1 MSNLSHTGGQAAIAT
16 QRLSFMMHLIHRRI
30 LLATAIVFGSLI
42 GWGGLAV
49 AGAEPTGEKS
59 VVPPKAALDPNG
71 EAKKKSA
78 VTAAQ
83 LRDALIQAAAKLVDL
98 KVVVVERGDFTVRT
112 EKLPVPVVFKEVWMH
127 GRSAQVR
134 MEIRDDDEKTQ
145 PWWTGFKSLGHP
157 VMSGDL
163 ASVSGVKECVDM
175 ARELVFA
182 DSRLLSPGPDRKPR
196 TLHSVSKSPHFISSL
211 FVPLVEGDKPWIL
224 AQVRGGLTVADH
236 ISRQPLS
243 RWRVLGEET
252 LEGEPSVL
260 AEIAQQ
266 EAVAV
271 PLMRHKGELSL
282 TQGYLAWFSKP
293 HGLMPVRIEQ
303 TMRYGFGG
311 KEYRLERRPDGKAP
325 LVYVAADFVRFRD
338 VWVPRVGSQTLY
350 LPKEYSPTK
359 PAAFDA
365 DELVDKLV
373 AAGAGRFPGEREIG
387 YRREWKVLELG
398 PIDPSL
404 NLWFEPQ
411 PRAEVLNTETKQRY
425 TVPQPP
431 GG

>member
-1 MSNLSHTGGQAAIAT
+1 
-16 QRLSFMMHLIHRRI
+16 MMQLIHRRI

-42 GWGGLAV
+42 GWGDLA
-49 AGAEPTGEKS
+49 ATAAAPEPTAPNITA
-59 VVPPKAALDPNG
+59 PPKAVLSLEG
-71 EAKKKSA
+71 ETKQKSA

-83 LRDALIQAAAKLVDL
+83 LRDALVQAAAKLVDL
-98 KVVVVERGDFTVRT
+98 KLIVVERGDFILRM
-112 EKLPVPVVFKEVWMH
+112 EKLPVPVNFKEVWMH

-134 MEIRDDDEKTQ
+134 METRDDDEKVQ
-145 PWWTGFKSLGHP
+145 PWWSGFKALGHP
-157 VMSGDL
+157 VMSRDL
-163 ASVSGVKECVDM
+163 AAVSGVKECVDM

-211 FVPLVEGDKPWIL
+211 FVPLVEGEKPWIL
-224 AQVRGGLTVADH
+224 TEVRGGLTVADH

-252 LEGEPSVL
+252 VEGEPSVL

-271 PLMRHKGELSL
+271 PLKQHKGELSL
-282 TQGYLAWFSKP
+282 TQGYLTWFSKA

-325 LVYVAADFVRFRD
+325 LVYVAGDFVRFRD

-365 DELVDKLV
+365 DDLVDKVV

-398 PIDPSL
+398 PIEPSL

-411 PRAEVLNTETKQRY
+411 PGAEVLNTETKQRS
-425 TVPQPP
+425 TVP
-431 GG
+431 

>member
-1 MSNLSHTGGQAAIAT
+1 MNHSIPSKNPLAAV
-16 QRLSFMMHLIHRRI
+16 
-30 LLATAIVFGSLI
+30 IVFGSLI
-42 GWGGLAV
+42 GWGGSSATFAAPSVEKEAAHSQAGRLADTTSNKQPV
-49 AGAEPTGEKS
+49 T
-59 VVPPKAALDPNG
+59 
-71 EAKKKSA
+71 
-78 VTAAQ
+78 TAAQ
-83 LRDALIQAAAKLVDL
+83 IRDALAQAAAKLVDL
-98 KVVVVERGDFTVRT
+98 KAVVVERGDFTVRT
-112 EKLPVPVVFKEVWMH
+112 EKLPMPVTFKEVWMH

-145 PWWTGFKSLGHP
+145 QWWTGFKSLNHP
-157 VMSGDL
+157 VTTADL

-175 ARELVFA
+175 TRELVFA
-182 DSRLLSPGPDRKPR
+182 DSRLLGPGPDRKPR

-211 FVPLVEGDKPWIL
+211 FVPLVEGEKPWIL
-224 AQVRGGLTVADH
+224 AQVRGGLTVVDH

-260 AEIAQQ
+260 AEISQQ

-271 PLMRHKGELSL
+271 PLKHHKGELSL
-282 TQGYLAWFSKP
+282 TQGYLAWFSKS
-293 HGLMPVRIEQ
+293 HGLMPMRIEQ

-359 PAAFDA
+359 PAAFDP
-365 DELVDKLV
+365 DDLVDKLV

-411 PRAEVLNTETKQRY
+411 PGAEVLNTETKQRY

>member
-1 MSNLSHTGGQAAIAT
+1 MNNSNCGRD
-16 QRLSFMMHLIHRRI
+16 RLVASF
-30 LLATAIVFGSLI
+30 VFGCLI
-42 GWGGLAV
+42 SQGVLV
-49 AGAEPTGEKS
+49 AAPQAPKS
-59 VVPPKAALDPNG
+59 EAPAKAAVKGDDW
-71 EAKKKSA
+71 ARKKSA
-78 VTAAQ
+78 VTAAE
-83 LRDALIQAAAKLVDL
+83 LRDALVQAAAKLVDL
-98 KVVVVERGDFTVRT
+98 KMVVVERGDFILRA

-134 MEIRDDDEKTQ
+134 LETRDDDEKTQ
-145 PWWTGFKSLGHP
+145 PWWTGFKALGHP
-157 VMSGDL
+157 VMSRDL
-163 ASVSGVKECVDM
+163 ATVSGVKECVDM

-182 DSRLLSPGPDRKPR
+182 DSRLLGPGPDRKPR

-211 FVPLVEGDKPWIL
+211 FVPLVEGEKPWIL
-224 AQVRGGLTVADH
+224 TQVRGGLTVADH

-252 LEGEPSVL
+252 LDGEQAVL

-271 PLMRHKGELSL
+271 PLKRHKGELSL
-282 TQGYLAWFSKP
+282 TQGYLAWFSKQ

-325 LVYVAADFVRFRD
+325 LVYVAGDFVRFRD

-350 LPKEYSPTK
+350 VPKEFSPTK
-359 PAAFDA
+359 SAKFDPE
-365 DELVDKLV
+365 ELVDKLV
-373 AAGAGRFPGEREIG
+373 GAGAARFPGEREIG
-387 YRREWKVLELG
+387 YRREWKILDLG

-404 NLWFEPQ
+404 NVWFEPQ
-411 PRAEVLNTETKQRY
+411 PGAEVLNTETKQRSI
-425 TVPQPP
+425 VAQPP

>member
-1 MSNLSHTGGQAAIAT
+1 MGDSIRGRKRPAA
-16 QRLSFMMHLIHRRI
+16 SV
-30 LLATAIVFGSLI
+30 VFAVLI
-42 GWGGLAV
+42 GLVELAAAV
-49 AGAEPTGEKS
+49 AGPQAEKGE
-59 VVPPKAALDPNG
+59 PLPKVARNPNG
-71 EAKKKSA
+71 GSVAASPDGGTMKKST
-78 VTAAQ
+78 VTPAQ
-83 LRDALIQAAAKLVDL
+83 IRDAQVQAAAKLVDL
-98 KVVVVERGDFTVRT
+98 KLVVVERGDFVVRSPT
-112 EKLPVPVVFKEVWMH
+112 MPMPVPIVFKEVWMH

-134 MEIRDDDEKTQ
+134 MDFRDDDQKTQ
-145 PWWTGFKSLGHP
+145 PWWTGFKALGHP
-157 VMSGDL
+157 VMSRDL

-175 ARELVFA
+175 SRELVFA
-182 DSRLLSPGPDRKPR
+182 DSRELRPGRDGKPR
-196 TLHSVSKSPHFISSL
+196 TLHSISKSPHFISSL
-211 FVPLVEGDKPWIL
+211 FVPLVEGEKPWIL
-224 AQVRGGLTVADH
+224 TQARGGLTVVDH

-260 AEIAQQ
+260 AEISQQ

-271 PLMRHKGELSL
+271 PLKRHKGELSL

-325 LVYVAADFVRFRD
+325 LVYVAGDFVRFRD

-350 LPKEYSPTK
+350 VQKEFSPTK
-359 PAAFDA
+359 SATFDP
-365 DELVDKLV
+365 DDLVDKLV

-387 YRREWKVLELG
+387 YRREWKVLELES
-398 PIDPSL
+398 IDPSL

-411 PRAEVLNTETKQRY
+411 PGAEVLNTETNQRHI
-425 TVPQPP
+425 VAQPP